1 MNGLLEIHIESG
13 ADIKEGILAFLAEH
27 KITNAIV
34 LGAVGSAK
42 DVVIAAPVENELPL
56 RTTEVKYPIACE
68 VVGFTGE
75 IMEWEKADPRIKEIY
90 PDKDDP
96 LFVHIHIGAA
106 ISGGQ
111 MFGGGF
117 RGGKAFRSMRIFLTR
132 CK

>member
-1 MNGLLEIHIESG
+1 MKELLEIHVDAG
-13 ADIKEGILAFLAEH
+13 GDIKEAILSFLAEH
-27 KITNAIV
+27 NITDAIV

-42 DVVIAAPVENELPL
+42 NVVIAAPVENELPL
-56 RTTEVKYPIACE
+56 RTTSVKYPTACE
-68 VVGFTGE
+68 VVGFSGE

-117 RGGKAFRSMRIFLTR
+117 RGGTAFRAMRIFLTR
-132 CK
+132 CE